1 MAVKYDDLRVVMLSY
16 LRMHPRDQFNLI
28 GGSIQRFYETEGF
41 QLDETD
47 LENLQQVIHELYLE
61 RIFILGS
68 RPMSSGAGAWSW
80 PFYRLTK
87 YGEGVVNNPEYQ
99 PHDPTGYLSRIQ
111 ADLPTIDPAIVRYL
125 EEGVKCYRNN
135 LLLASAVMIG
145 CAAEKAMLLLIDA
158 FGNAI
163 ADAEKK
169 AKYGKEVKA
178 RMISR
183 KYEALWKRLEP
194 LAQQLPDGL
203 GDDMH
208 VILDRIFDLIRTT
221 RNDAGHPTGKKIER
235 ETVHANL
242 LLFPSYCKR
251 VYGLIHHFSHNQVS

>member
-1 MAVKYDDLRVVMLSY
+1 MAIEYKNLRAVMLDY
-16 LRMHPRDQFNLI
+16 LKKHSDGDFTLPNEDISQFFDN
-28 GGSIQRFYETEGF
+28 QGF
-41 QLDETD
+41 QLEKSDWM
-47 LENLQQVIHELYLE
+47 NLQQVIHELYHD
-61 RIFILGS
+61 RIIFLGQ
-68 RPMSSGAGAWSW
+68 RTGGDNQAWSFPW
-80 PFYRLTK
+80 YRLTE
-87 YGEGVVNNPEYQ
+87 YGKQVVNNPEYQ

-111 ADLPTIDPAIVRYL
+111 ADVPTIDPAIIRYL
-125 EEGVKCYRNN
+125 EEGINCYRNN

-145 CAAEKAMLLLIDA
+145 CSAEKAMLLLIDA

-183 KYEALWKRLEP
+183 KYEALWKRLGP

-208 VILDRIFDLIRTT
+208 VILDRVFDLIRTT

-251 VYGLIHHFSHNQVS
+251 VYGLIHHFSHNKVS